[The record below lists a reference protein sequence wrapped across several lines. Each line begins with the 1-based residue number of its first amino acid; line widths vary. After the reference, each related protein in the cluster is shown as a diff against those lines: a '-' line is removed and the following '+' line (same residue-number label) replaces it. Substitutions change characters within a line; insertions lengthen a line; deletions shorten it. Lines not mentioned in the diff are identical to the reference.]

1 MSISKLLE
9 KDEVW
14 LQCTPE
20 GDYDMA
26 DAEGPFNVARSTS
39 YYCANTK
46 LA

>member
-1 MSISKLLE
+1 MSINKLLE

-26 DAEGPFNVARSTS
+26 DAARPDVRGVWGAFQRCSQH
-39 YYCANTK
+39 
-46 LA
+46 